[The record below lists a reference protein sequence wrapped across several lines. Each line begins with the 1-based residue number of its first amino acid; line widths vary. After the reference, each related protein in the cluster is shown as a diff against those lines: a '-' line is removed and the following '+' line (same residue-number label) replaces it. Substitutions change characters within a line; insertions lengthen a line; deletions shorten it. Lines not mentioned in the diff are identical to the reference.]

1 MKSPT
6 FSPPVAPQSGS
17 GKKAILSPLKKDAS
31 VVVIGAGVFGVWT
44 ALLLLKKGL
53 QVTLIDAWGPGNSR
67 ASSGGESRLIRS
79 IYGDNKLYF
88 QMARRSMELWKQYQH
103 EFNQR
108 WLFLTGILWFAYEPR
123 PEFLIQALPFFDEYQ
138 VPYEKLTT
146 QQSQKLFPQ
155 IQVQDLHHI
164 LWEKESGFLL
174 ARESCQQIVQ
184 GFVNLG
190 GKFVNEKAIPGPIKN
205 EKLDHIQT
213 SNQKAIKADG
223 YVFACGPWLGQIFPE
238 ILGNVINPTRQEVY
252 YFGISDSK
260 FDNLPCWVDW
270 NPDQI
275 YYGVAQTQGRGFKIA
290 CHKRGESFDP
300 NQDDRVPTLSMIEE
314 ARNFLGHRFPSL
326 KNAPL
331 LESRVCQYENSPDGN
346 FILDVH
352 PEANNLW
359 IIGGGSGHGFK
370 HGPAVGELATD
381 MILGNKKVL
390 DVFSLKRFNQT

>member
-1 MKSPT
+1 
-6 FSPPVAPQSGS
+6 
-17 GKKAILSPLKKDAS
+17 
-31 VVVIGAGVFGVWT
+31 
-44 ALLLLKKGL
+44 
-53 QVTLIDAWGPGNSR
+53 
-67 ASSGGESRLIRS
+67 
-79 IYGDNKLYF
+79 
-88 QMARRSMELWKQYQH
+88 
-103 EFNQR
+103 
-108 WLFLTGILWFAYEPR
+108 
-123 PEFLIQALPFFDEYQ
+123 
-138 VPYEKLTT
+138 
-146 QQSQKLFPQ
+146 
-155 IQVQDLHHI
+155 
-164 LWEKESGFLL
+164 
-174 ARESCQQIVQ
+174 
-184 GFVNLG
+184 
-190 GKFVNEKAIPGPIKN
+190 
-205 EKLDHIQT
+205 
-213 SNQKAIKADG
+213 
-223 YVFACGPWLGQIFPE
+223 LGQIFPE

-270 NPDQI
+270 NPDQV

-300 NQDDRVPTLSMIEE
+300 NQDDRVPTLSLIEE

-381 MILGNKKVL
+381 MILGKKKGL
-390 DVFSLKRFNQT
+390 DVFSLERFHLT